1 MYSRFSIQ
9 KSLFY
14 NFKNWLG
21 ATRVVKRCIR
31 CKYPGNQAFAKN
43 NENVLCMAEFIV
55 LDAF

>member
-14 NFKNWLG
+14 NFKNCLG
-21 ATRVVKRCIR
+21 ATRVVKRCTR

-43 NENVLCMAEFIV
+43 NENVLYIAEFIV